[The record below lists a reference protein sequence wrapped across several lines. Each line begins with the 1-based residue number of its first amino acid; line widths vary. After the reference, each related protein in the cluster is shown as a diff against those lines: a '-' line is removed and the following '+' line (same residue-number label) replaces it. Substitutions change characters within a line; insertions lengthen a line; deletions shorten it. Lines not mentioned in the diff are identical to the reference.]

1 MNNYKNYTV
10 CFLVLAQAGLISC
23 SYIKTGFPDKE
34 KDYQFTTEI
43 APLTLP
49 SDLQKGAEQ
58 AAASKPSVAEAQET
72 AAPVA
77 TDQQNTNPES
87 TGTAEQPTTTSTPT
101 TQEESVKDLKTISVE
116 LVKDENDN
124 HLHIGAPLKQSWR
137 IVDKALSRKAV
148 EVTHRDQEGATF
160 TVQYD
165 PKDRDQKDGSLW
177 DEAVFL
183 FKGFEADEKVFNILL
198 SYDGTGSDIVI
209 LDDKQKPVSN
219 AHSLGLLNLLHNTIK
234 DNLAGTTK

>member
-1 MNNYKNYTV
+1 
-10 CFLVLAQAGLISC
+10 VLAQAGVTSC

-58 AAASKPSVAEAQET
+58 APAPVVASKPSVAETQEPT
-72 AAPVA
+72 APAA
-77 TDQQNTNPES
+77 NDQNNANPES
-87 TGTAEQPTTTSTPT
+87 TATAEPTAAATTT
-101 TQEESVKDLKTISVE
+101 TQEEAVQDLKTISVE

-148 EVTHRDQEGATF
+148 EVTHRDQEAATF

-177 DEAVFL
+177 DEAVFM
-183 FKGFEADEKVFNILL
+183 FKGFEADEKVFNILV
-198 SYDGTGSDIVI
+198 SYDGTGSDVSI

-219 AHSLGLLNLLHNTIK
+219 AHSLGLLNLLYNTIK
-234 DNLAGTTK
+234 DDLAGTKK

>member
-1 MNNYKNYTV
+1 
-10 CFLVLAQAGLISC
+10 
-23 SYIKTGFPDKE
+23 
-34 KDYQFTTEI
+34 
-43 APLTLP
+43 
-49 SDLQKGAEQ
+49 
-58 AAASKPSVAEAQET
+58 
-72 AAPVA
+72 
-77 TDQQNTNPES
+77 
-87 TGTAEQPTTTSTPT
+87 
-101 TQEESVKDLKTISVE
+101 
-116 LVKDENDN
+116 
-124 HLHIGAPLKQSWR
+124 
-137 IVDKALSRKAV
+137 V

-219 AHSLGLLNLLHNTIK
+219 AHSLSLLNLLHNTIK
-234 DNLAGTTK
+234 DDLAGTTK